1 MWLLSLGVYTLMLAI
16 VRTDLTLSHHRGRKL
31 PPDALPRHESRCYRR
46 VAWSLLALNVPIGG
60 LTLLMVSGQSVSA
73 LPGHLIYLSALYTFV
88 MMFLAISNLIR
99 FRKLGSPILSA
110 AKVLSLVAALLT
122 LLCRGG
128 VLPILP
134 SLTMF
139 VVFALYLWS
148 NVADARASVQENR
161 AEHPARQKA
170 SRRKVAGKI
179 GMFLL
184 GCAAIVLGS
193 RLLIDYGSELALL
206 LGVPASIVGVTMVAI
221 GTSLPELV
229 TTLTA
234 IAKKEAS
241 MSVGNIIGANV
252 IDLTLILPICSAVSG
267 GRLTFSA
274 QTTMLDLP
282 ACLTLCCVAVLPP
295 LLKGKFYRWQG
306 LLMLVIYAAYMVM
319 LALA

>member
-1 MWLLSLGVYTLMLAI
+1 MSIWVTILLFVVGLVLIVKGGDWFLDGAVWIAEATGVPHFIIGATVVSLATTLPELTVSIIGVMEGEVDLAVGNAVGSVTANLGLI
-16 VRTDLTLSHHRGRKL
+16 LGIS
-31 PPDALPRHESRCYRR
+31 ALCMPALVSKKHF
-46 VAWSLLALNVPIGG
+46 SLKAI
-60 LTLLMVSGQSVSA
+60 LMVAG
-73 LPGHLIYLSALYTFV
+73 
-88 MMFLAISNLIR
+88 
-99 FRKLGSPILSA
+99 
-110 AKVLSLVAALLT
+110 AALLT

-139 VVFALYLWS
+139 VVFALYLWN
-148 NVADARASVQENR
+148 NVADARASMQENR

-282 ACLTLCCVAVLPP
+282 ACLTLCCVAVLLP